1 MRLRGNRRGMAG
13 DGAPDMASLAGDTG
27 ECVYSTY
34 VYTPAGDTGE
44 CVYSTY
50 VYTLAGDTG
59 ECVYSTY
66 VYTPAGVKLIL
77 KRVRKLLA
85 ILDIGSNP
93 PKLLD
98 DHLLYRRRY
107 DRLRVSS
114 ANNLPLKKN
123 CGNKLGTLMHQ
134 NKCQIICHLKILQNN
149 SARRRYGRLRC
160 TGGVAG
166 NGYSAQLG
174 ISCLCIPKTAGNAD
188 IWCTRQPCISAR
200 SASPGSCTA
209 RHGR

>member
-1 MRLRGNRRGMAG
+1 VPGAGHSVVTTTCRYKPASYCISGRRSPPPATSHTSWPAATQKRRYVRLRGNRRGMAG
-13 DGAPDMASLAGDTG
+13 DGAPDMAS
-27 ECVYSTY
+27 
-34 VYTPAGDTGE
+34 
-44 CVYSTY
+44 
-50 VYTLAGDTG
+50 LAGDTG

-166 NGYSAQLG
+166 NGYSA
-174 ISCLCIPKTAGNAD
+174 
-188 IWCTRQPCISAR
+188 
-200 SASPGSCTA
+200 
-209 RHGR
+209 

>member
-1 MRLRGNRRGMAG
+1 LSRVQVSRPWGENVTPVGVHIAKPPSYRVRGGRSRLFPTSHTSARPVAQKRRYVRLRGNRRGMAG
-13 DGAPDMASLAGDTG
+13 DGAPDMASL
-27 ECVYSTY
+27 
-34 VYTPAGDTGE
+34 AGDTGE

-107 DRLRVSS
+107 
-114 ANNLPLKKN
+114 
-123 CGNKLGTLMHQ
+123 G
-134 NKCQIICHLKILQNN
+134 
-149 SARRRYGRLRC
+149 RRWC

-188 IWCTRQPCISAR
+188 IWCTRQHCISAR